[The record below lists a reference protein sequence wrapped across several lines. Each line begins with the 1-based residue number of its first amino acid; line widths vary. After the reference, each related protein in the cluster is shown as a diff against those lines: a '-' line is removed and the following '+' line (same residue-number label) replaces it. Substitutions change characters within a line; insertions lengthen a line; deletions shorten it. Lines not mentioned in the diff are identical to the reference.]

1 MKQTKQI
8 KLSMNGFKH
17 ISLMT
22 CQATSKIIS
31 PVVTPKYLCHQAHLK
46 VVSLHFQSLQTFLQ
60 PRQRDILG
68 LGVTLWFPSLPC
80 TPGELV
86 SGIDGWWDV
95 CTRITAPTNISCP
108 AVVGS

>member
-60 PRQRDILG
+60 PRQCDILG
-68 LGVTLWFPSLPC
+68 LGVPSVVPLSAMYTWWTSVGYRWMVGCLHQNNC
-80 TPGELV
+80 TNQHIMP
-86 SGIDGWWDV
+86 
-95 CTRITAPTNISCP
+95 SC
-108 AVVGS
+108 GR